1 LVRAG
6 AVEMG
11 RREDLAASRMAS
23 AVFVQMDVGA
33 GREESQVMG
42 RFLAQVAGCVVAG
55 LACRGGPGA

>member
-1 LVRAG
+1 
-6 AVEMG
+6 MG